1 MVVLSF
7 RQYGDKTNSVG
18 AVVGALNTAS
28 VLNEIRRKGV
38 VSRVELADNLV
49 LGRSTITDITQR
61 LLVDGHIREV
71 RVDSAGTESGRGRPR
86 IGLGLNPKAAHVA
99 GIKISMHQIAISI
112 ADFACNL
119 VGSTVVP
126 VRTSKQSPAVVAD
139 LIHDALRKAAAD
151 AGLATTDLDGV
162 GVGVP
167 GFIDGATGMCH
178 WSPVFRDADV
188 PFAQLLAER
197 LHLPVFVEND
207 ANLVALAEHWF
218 GEGADA
224 EELVVVTIEHGVGMG
239 LVLDG
244 RIFRGSHG
252 FASEFGHTQVVPD
265 GAPCRCGLSGCVE
278 AYISDYALVRAAGIA
293 GGQPNLAD
301 PFELE
306 RAVVAITD
314 KARAGDPVLRKV
326 FADAGVILGRG
337 IANLVKVVDPQRII
351 FCGNGLRAVD
361 LWFDAMRTT
370 VAALLRHPAGRD
382 TEFRIHRWGDDVW
395 ARGAAAYV
403 LQALYQSHKA
413 FLHPMAESP
422 KPAATLRTATPT

>member
-1 MVVLSF
+1 MAAI
-7 RQYGDKTNSVG
+7 N
-18 AVVGALNTAS
+18 AAS
-28 VLNEIRRKGV
+28 VLNEIRRRGV
-38 VSRVELADNLV
+38 ISRVELADTLA

-61 LLVDGHIREV
+61 LLAGGHIQERPVAVEAAET
-71 RVDSAGTESGRGRPR
+71 SRGRPR
-86 IGLGLNPKAAHVA
+86 IGLCLNPGAAHVA

-126 VRTSKQSPAVVAD
+126 VRSNRQSPAVVAD
-139 LIHDALRKAAAD
+139 LIHDALRQAAA
-151 AGLATTDLDGV
+151 AVGLSVAQLDGV

-167 GFIDGATGMCH
+167 GFIDGSKGVCH

-188 PFAQLLAER
+188 AFADLLSQR
-197 LHLPVFVEND
+197 LDLPVFVEND

-224 EELVVVTIEHGVGMG
+224 HELVVVTIEHGVGMG
-239 LVLDG
+239 LVLGG

-265 GAPCRCGLSGCVE
+265 GAPCRCGQAGCVE
-278 AYISDYALVRAAGIA
+278 AYIADYALVRAAGPAA
-293 GGQPNLAD
+293 GPCNLDD

-306 RAVVAITD
+306 RAVISLTER
-314 KARAGDPVLRKV
+314 ARAGDPQLRRV
-326 FADAGVILGRG
+326 FSEAGIVLGRG
-337 IANLVKVVDPQRII
+337 IANLVKVIDPQRII

-361 LWFDAMRTT
+361 LWFEDMRATAT
-370 VAALLRHPAGRD
+370 SLLRQPSRRSA
-382 TEFRIHRWGDDVW
+382 EFSIHRWGDDVW

-413 FLHPMAESP
+413 FLHPVLEADRITE
-422 KPAATLRTATPT
+422 TAP